1 MSYELIA
8 GVDLGSN
15 SFRVQVGRVV
25 GSRIHPLDTHK
36 EPVRLGAGLTRD
48 KMLDHASQQR
58 AISALHR
65 FGERLRGFA
74 PATVRAV
81 ITDAMRVARNA
92 KVILP
97 QAEAA
102 LGFPIEIIG
111 GREEARLIF
120 IGANNA
126 LPAAAHRRLVVD
138 VGGGST
144 ELVIGEGSE
153 PLLMES
159 LFMGGISYRQRFF
172 PDGKVHKK
180 SLRAAEVAA
189 AREVEAIVADYQRC
203 GWQEVVGCSGSAQE
217 IAGILETNGLNPDGG
232 SGISREGLARLRE
245 RLLRAGSA
253 EALKLEGVS
262 SDRLQIL
269 PGAIAIMSAVFSEL
283 AIERMIYSDGA
294 LALGVLYD
302 LLGRFEHHDTRDET
316 VLHFMR
322 RYQVAE
328 AQVRR
333 VERTALTLLGQL
345 IALDSSAHENDVHF
359 LRWAVSLHE
368 IGVSVAHAGF
378 HRHGA
383 YIVSNADMP
392 GFSKRDQQRLALLI
406 LGQYGKLQKLAAMPA
421 GDANWRLLLCLR
433 LAVLVHR
440 SRDDE
445 PLPNWSIKESPVGFE
460 LAVPADW
467 LAACPSVAAALVDEA
482 LFWRRIGVTVQIKR
496 LPDEVVLP

>member
-1 MSYELIA
+1 
-8 GVDLGSN
+8 
-15 SFRVQVGRVV
+15 
-25 GSRIHPLDTHK
+25 
-36 EPVRLGAGLTRD
+36 
-48 KMLDHASQQR
+48 
-58 AISALHR
+58 
-65 FGERLRGFA
+65 
-74 PATVRAV
+74 
-81 ITDAMRVARNA
+81 
-92 KVILP
+92 
-97 QAEAA
+97 
-102 LGFPIEIIG
+102 
-111 GREEARLIF
+111 
-120 IGANNA
+120 
-126 LPAAAHRRLVVD
+126 
-138 VGGGST
+138 
-144 ELVIGEGSE
+144 
-153 PLLMES
+153 
-159 LFMGGISYRQRFF
+159 
-172 PDGKVHKK
+172 HKK

>member
-1 MSYELIA
+1 
-8 GVDLGSN
+8 
-15 SFRVQVGRVV
+15 
-25 GSRIHPLDTHK
+25 
-36 EPVRLGAGLTRD
+36 
-48 KMLDHASQQR
+48 
-58 AISALHR
+58 
-65 FGERLRGFA
+65 
-74 PATVRAV
+74 
-81 ITDAMRVARNA
+81 
-92 KVILP
+92 
-97 QAEAA
+97 
-102 LGFPIEIIG
+102 
-111 GREEARLIF
+111 
-120 IGANNA
+120 
-126 LPAAAHRRLVVD
+126 
-138 VGGGST
+138 
-144 ELVIGEGSE
+144 
-153 PLLMES
+153 
-159 LFMGGISYRQRFF
+159 
-172 PDGKVHKK
+172 
-180 SLRAAEVAA
+180 
-189 AREVEAIVADYQRC
+189 
-203 GWQEVVGCSGSAQE
+203 
-217 IAGILETNGLNPDGG
+217 
-232 SGISREGLARLRE
+232 
-245 RLLRAGSA
+245 
-253 EALKLEGVS
+253 
-262 SDRLQIL
+262 
-269 PGAIAIMSAVFSEL
+269 MSAVFSEL